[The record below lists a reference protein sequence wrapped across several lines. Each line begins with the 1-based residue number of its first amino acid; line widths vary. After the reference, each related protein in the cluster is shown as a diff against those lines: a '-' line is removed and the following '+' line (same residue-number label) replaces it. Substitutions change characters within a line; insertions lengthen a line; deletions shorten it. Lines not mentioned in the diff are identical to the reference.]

1 MRKIGFFLVVFSLTI
16 LSIGSLSFAGGDPA
30 KGRTV
35 YEAFCVG
42 CHGFNGK
49 GDGPD
54 AADMNPRPTDL
65 TDPAVVG
72 KLTPQDIERVVV
84 IGKPDTAMRG
94 FGSIL
99 TKDDMED
106 LFAYLNSLMGK

>member
-1 MRKIGFFLVVFSLTI
+1 MRKIGFFLAAFSLTI
-16 LSIGSLSFAGGDPA
+16 LSIGSLSLAGGDPA

-54 AADMNPRPTDL
+54 AADMNPKPTDL
-65 TDPAVVG
+65 TAPAVTG
-72 KLTPQDIERVVV
+72 KMSTEDIERAVA

-94 FGSIL
+94 FGNIL
-99 TKDDMED
+99 TKEDMGD
-106 LFAYLNSLMGK
+106 LFTYLNSLMGK